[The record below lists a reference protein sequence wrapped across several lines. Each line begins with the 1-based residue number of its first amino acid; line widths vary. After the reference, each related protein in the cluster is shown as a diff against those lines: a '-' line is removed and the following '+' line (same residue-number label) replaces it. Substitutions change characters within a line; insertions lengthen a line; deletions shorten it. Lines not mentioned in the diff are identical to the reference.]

1 MSLLFFRFRGVLKF
15 TGFDTDADGAV
26 DGLWFTVSLVQALF
40 VFGVDEGVMAVLA
53 DFDLVGHKDILY
65 FVE

>member
-1 MSLLFFRFRGVLKF
+1 MSCLTSLD
-15 TGFDTDADGAV
+15 TGADGAI
-26 DGLWFTVSLVQALF
+26 DSLGFTVSPVQALF
-40 VFGVDEGVMAVLA
+40 VFGVDERIVAVLA